1 MGPLRGPVY
10 PEGKSK
16 QKNFS
21 ALQSLAID
29 QAGATATFAT
39 ANSKR
44 GIMEPKAIQID
55 FSGRDL
61 RRLII
66 PLVIEQLLAITVG
79 LLDSVM
85 VSQVGEAAISA
96 VSLVDTV
103 NVLLV
108 NTFAALATGGA
119 AIAGQYLGR
128 QERDKAGHAG
138 EQLLL
143 FMAEASL
150 LITLLFYLA
159 RGFVLNVVFGQVEPD
174 VAAYANTYYLIVESS
189 TPFLAVYSAGAALF
203 RVMGNSKIS
212 MWVSLGMNIINAV
225 GNALLIFGLHMGVE
239 GVAIPTLVSRIFAAA
254 AMVLLLR
261 RPGLP
266 LQVERLAL
274 RHDRYIVK
282 NILRFGVPNGLESS
296 MFQLGK
302 ILLLSTVAVLGTA
315 AVAANAIGNTLCT
328 FQCVA
333 GNALGLGIVTVVSQC
348 VGAGDYGKA
357 RLYARKLLK
366 TAYLAMDISI
376 VLVYLALPMV
386 LRLYN
391 VSPEAETWARQVI
404 WMHGFVGML
413 IWPLS
418 FTLPQAL
425 RAAGDTRFTM
435 VVSSVSMWTMR
446 VGFGILLG
454 RVLGFGVVGIWMAM
468 FADWLLR
475 IAFFIP
481 RFHGHKWETMVL

>member
-1 MGPLRGPVY
+1 MQGT
-10 PEGKSK
+10 K
-16 QKNFS
+16 
-21 ALQSLAID
+21 
-29 QAGATATFAT
+29 T
-39 ANSKR
+39 
-44 GIMEPKAIQID
+44 IQID
-55 FSGRDL
+55 FSSRDL
-61 RRLII
+61 RRLVV

-128 QERDKAGHAG
+128 QERDKAGHSG
-138 EQLLL
+138 GQLLL
-143 FMAEASL
+143 FMIEASV
-150 LITLLFYLA
+150 LIMLLFYLGK
-159 RGFVLNVVFGQVEPD
+159 GFVLGVVFGRVDPD
-174 VAAYANTYYLIVESS
+174 VAAYADTYYMIVEAS

-212 MWVSLGMNIINAV
+212 MWVSLVMNIINGA
-225 GNALLIFGLHMGVE
+225 GNALLIFGFRMGVE

-254 AMVLLLR
+254 AMLILLR

-266 LQVERLAL
+266 LRVEGLSL
-274 RHDRYIVK
+274 RHDRYIVR
-282 NILRFGVPNGLESS
+282 NILRFGVTNGLESS

-302 ILLLSTVAVLGTA
+302 ILLLSTVSVLGTA
-315 AVAANAIGNTLCT
+315 SVAANAIGNTFAT
-328 FQCVA
+328 FQCIA

-348 VGAGDYGKA
+348 VGAGSYEKA
-357 RLYARKLLK
+357 RFYTNKLVK
-366 TAYLAMDISI
+366 TAYLCMGVSI
-376 VLVYLALPMV
+376 VLVYFSLPFF

-391 VSPEAETWARQVI
+391 VSAEAERYARQVI
-404 WMHGFVGML
+404 WMHGFFGML

-454 RVLGFGVVGIWMAM
+454 RYLGFGVVGIWMAM
-468 FADWLLR
+468 FVDWCLR
-475 IAFFIP
+475 IALFLP
-481 RFHGHKWETMVL
+481 RYLGHRWETMALDRG